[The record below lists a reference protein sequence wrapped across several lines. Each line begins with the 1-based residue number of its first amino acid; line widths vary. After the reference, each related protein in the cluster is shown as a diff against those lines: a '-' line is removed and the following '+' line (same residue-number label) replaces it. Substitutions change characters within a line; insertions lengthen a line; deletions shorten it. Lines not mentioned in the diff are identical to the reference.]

1 MAETPVVRVVSVAD
15 VVSANAEFAAS
26 ALLALEVN
34 NTFLLEIRQ
43 KGKEPIAALNEKQK
57 VIQLESSSKRLQDAL
72 DRLLGTL
79 HNMFSKSKGGSA
91 RKKIREGKTRIT
103 LQEGDVVDI
112 AAVKQNLE
120 QVRGKFNTTNAQNN
134 TEEQTALEEEALEF
148 LLENEEREKKT
159 TTADSPGHKKQRK
172 SLS

>member
-1 MAETPVVRVVSVAD
+1 
-15 VVSANAEFAAS
+15 
-26 ALLALEVN
+26 
-34 NTFLLEIRQ
+34 
-43 KGKEPIAALNEKQK
+43 
-57 VIQLESSSKRLQDAL
+57 
-72 DRLLGTL
+72 
-79 HNMFSKSKGGSA
+79 MFSKSKGGSA
-91 RKKIREGKTRIT
+91 KKKIREGKTRIT

-134 TEEQTALEEEALEF
+134 TEEQMALEEEALEF

-159 TTADSPGHKKQRK
+159 ATAGSPDHKKQRK